1 MTTEREPV
9 GSINLDEVS
18 RLLDTLER
26 DLGNVRVG
34 ATSVETLR
42 REVEQL
48 RTALG
53 AGEADHA
60 IVHEQ
65 THTVRQLLEG
75 LAEELRS
82 DVLKGSQYIERIGR
96 MLGM

>member
-1 MTTEREPV
+1 MTNARDPV
-9 GSINLDEVS
+9 GSINLDEVT

-26 DLGNVRVG
+26 DLGKVRVG

-48 RTALG
+48 QVALG
-53 AGEADHA
+53 ASATDRT

>member
-1 MTTEREPV
+1 MTSERDPV
-9 GSINLDEVS
+9 GSINPDEVS

-26 DLGNVRVG
+26 DISNMRVG

-48 RTALG
+48 RAALD
-53 AGEADHA
+53 AREADRTA
-60 IVHEQ
+60 VHEQ